1 MRKLV
6 YLFGFCA
13 MLILTAC
20 PEDFGDSIT
29 VKNDSDHTLA
39 VYIRV
44 DKKGAIYPDTT
55 LPLNNE
61 TFIIEKRDIR
71 GADFYYFPDIHGDT
85 LRVFILDQDTINK
98 YTWEKI
104 RSDYK
109 ILKRYDLLY
118 SDLTKIKWEITY
130 P

>member
-1 MRKLV
+1 MKKLV

-29 VKNDSDHTLA
+29 IKNDSDHTIA
-39 VYIRV
+39 VYIRP
-44 DKKGAIYPDTT
+44 DKKGAIYPDTA

-61 TFIIEKRDIR
+61 TFIIEKKGIR
-71 GADFYYFPDIHGDT
+71 VTNFYYSTDILRDT

-109 ILKRYDLLY
+109 ILKHYDLLY
-118 SDLTKIKWEITY
+118 SDLAKIKWKITY

>member
-1 MRKLV
+1 MKKIV
-6 YLFGFCA
+6 YLFGLCA

-20 PEDFGDSIT
+20 PEDLGDSIT
-29 VKNDSDHTLA
+29 IKNDSDHTLA
-39 VYIRV
+39 VYVRL

-55 LPLNNE
+55 LPLNNK
-61 TFIIEKRDIR
+61 TFIIEKRDI
-71 GADFYYFPDIHGDT
+71 GDAGFYYFPDIHGDT
-85 LRVFILDQDTINK
+85 LRLFILDQDTINK

-118 SDLTKIKWEITY
+118 SDLAKIKWKITY